1 MLISILVNYTRIIKL
16 IDILHRCIRT
26 GSPPPILN
34 PRGSWLFF
42 RRNSFKVICTQYMFQ
57 FKYLKFNRNIS
68 LMCYSDFLKIFL
80 CPVTLQYCSDL
91 FLSAI
96 SSISS
101 FTKNIFIYYLI
112 YQLYLSVLKKTMIEL
127 LIERNK
133 LKVKDSI
140 IDGSMS
146 NLYRVWFSLYISR
159 SFMLYS

>member
-1 MLISILVNYTRIIKL
+1 
-16 IDILHRCIRT
+16 
-26 GSPPPILN
+26 
-34 PRGSWLFF
+34 
-42 RRNSFKVICTQYMFQ
+42 
-57 FKYLKFNRNIS
+57 
-68 LMCYSDFLKIFL
+68 MCYSDFLKIFL

-146 NLYRVWFSLYISR
+146 NLYRV
-159 SFMLYS
+159 